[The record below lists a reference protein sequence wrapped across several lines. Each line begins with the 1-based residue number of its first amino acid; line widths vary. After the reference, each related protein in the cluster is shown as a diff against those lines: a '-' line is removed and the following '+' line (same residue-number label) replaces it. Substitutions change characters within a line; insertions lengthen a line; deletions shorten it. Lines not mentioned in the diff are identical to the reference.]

1 MFALKAEFVRGTKYR
16 ITVKT
21 GENVEPLGELG
32 WIVFNDPAVLLAE
45 MAAGKKML
53 NMKYEKR
60 EQIMA
65 HLRTMTPAVVV

>member
-32 WIVFNDPAVLLAE
+32 WIVFTDPAVLIAE
-45 MAAGKKML
+45 MVSGKKML

-60 EQIMA
+60 EQIIA